1 MNRREKKTNK
11 KGNKKFLVI
20 SIVVILVLLISCVL
34 IFNNSYVKEKILE
47 RKLSNMAEEYYTEK
61 FIKIAKSYMAEK
73 GRISINLETLK
84 DYGKDTS
91 IFKNTKT
98 GKKSTDVGTYVTI
111 TIDKDTVKDWSKDY
125 KVEKV
130 VIDCFD

>member
-1 MNRREKKTNK
+1 MNRKEKKNNK
-11 KGNKKFLVI
+11 KGNRRLVI
-20 SIVVILVLLISCVL
+20 LFIVIVILITFCIL
-34 IFNNSYVKEKILE
+34 IFNSSYIKEKILE
-47 RKLSNMAEEYYTEK
+47 KKLAHMAEEYYTEK

-73 GRISINLETLK
+73 GSISINLETLK
-84 DYGKDTS
+84 DYGKDIS
-91 IFKNTKT
+91 IFKNPKT